1 MSIKNVDDRPRFNIA
16 DVIIII
22 ISLLVIAGIGL
33 RAYGIFAEEDDM
45 QSVTIEFAIN
55 NISEGSSDLK
65 KGDNLFLVS
74 DNSKVGY
81 ILDVKTEAATTYAY
95 DENGELVKATV
106 PGKVTVKGKMVLDG
120 KMTEKGFYLS
130 GKTLLTETKEISL
143 YTAER
148 EAVFTIVK
156 IAD

>member
-16 DVIIII
+16 DVVIIIMF
-22 ISLLVIAGIGL
+22 LLAIAGIAL
-33 RAYGIFAEEDDM
+33 RAYGVFAEEDDM

-55 NISEGSSDLK
+55 NISEENVELY

-74 DNSKVGY
+74 DDSKVGY
-81 ILDVKTEAATTYAY
+81 LLEVNTEAATAYAY
-95 DENGELVKATV
+95 NENGELVKATV
-106 PGKVTVKGKMVLDG
+106 PGKVSVTGKMVLDG

-130 GKTLLTETKEISL
+130 GKTLLTETKDISL
-143 YTAER
+143 YTSSR

-156 IAD
+156 ISD